1 MNIPEIYLVEP
12 YNAYAPKGRKK
23 HWHEVIEEQAL
34 MARILAEQQA
44 QQQAILEAQTRT
56 LPSDAPHVSSATV
69 AGRSFAPAGN
79 SPAGTFFF
87 QAAPKR
93 NYQLHS
99 GPFTTADG
107 CPLRASAQ
115 AQQNPG

>member
-79 SPAGTFFF
+79 SPAGNAGAGG
-87 QAAPKR
+87 QPVPDYWADPDKY
-93 NYQLHS
+93 NDPLYNQLII
-99 GPFTTADG
+99 TI
-107 CPLRASAQ
+107 
-115 AQQNPG
+115 

>member
-69 AGRSFAPAGN
+69 AGRSAARDALNTNN
-79 SPAGTFFF
+79 SYC
-87 QAAPKR
+87 R
-93 NYQLHS
+93 NNKS
-99 GPFTTADG
+99 CGVTD
-107 CPLRASAQ
+107 
-115 AQQNPG
+115 